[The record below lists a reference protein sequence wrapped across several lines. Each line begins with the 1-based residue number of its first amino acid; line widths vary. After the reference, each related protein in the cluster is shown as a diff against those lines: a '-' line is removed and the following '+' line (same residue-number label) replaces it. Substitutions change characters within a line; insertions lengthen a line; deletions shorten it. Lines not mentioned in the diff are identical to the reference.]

1 MQRLH
6 LIHAAFLLVLA
17 VSFAA
22 CSRGSA
28 ADTQA
33 PSALPPPTVIVEKV
47 ETRALVE
54 HAELTGR
61 LGAIESVEVR
71 PRISGHLLEV
81 RFQSGEIVEKDQL
94 LFSIDPR
101 WQAAALDSRSA
112 ELAAAES
119 RASTAERENERAK
132 LLLDTRAISAEE
144 AEGRAAKML
153 ETKSVLAAARA
164 AKVSAELDL
173 EFTQVRSPI
182 RGRVS
187 RALVTAGNFVSGVA
201 GSNTLL
207 TTVVSLD
214 PLYAYADLDEATFLR
229 FEKIVRAE
237 RTDPAAEAI
246 KIEFGL
252 SDESGYPRTGILES
266 LDNVLDPRTGTIV
279 LRARVPNTDGR
290 LVAGLFVRVR
300 VPVSAAAPALLVDD
314 RAVGTQQNQKYV
326 LAIGPGNIA
335 EYRPVTLGPVIEG
348 KRVIRSGLAAE
359 DTVIV
364 TGLQRTRPGAPV
376 TPEFATS
383 VASAPVGQ

>member
-1 MQRLH
+1 MRSN
-6 LIHAAFLLVLA
+6 LILAALMLALVG
-17 VSFAA
+17 SFAA

-28 ADTQA
+28 ANTQA
-33 PSALPPPTVIVEKV
+33 AGAPPPPVVVVEKV
-47 ETRALVE
+47 ETRELVE

-71 PRISGHLLEV
+71 PRVSGHLLEV

-119 RASTAERENERAK
+119 RAQTAERENDRAK
-132 LLLDTRAISAEE
+132 KLLDTRAISAEE
-144 AEGRAAKML
+144 AEGRAAKLL
-153 ETKSVLAAARA
+153 ETNAVLAAARA
-164 AKVSAELDL
+164 AKVSAALDL
-173 EFTQVRSPI
+173 EFTEVRSPI

-201 GSNTLL
+201 GTNTLL

-237 RTDPAAEAI
+237 HTDPAAGAI

-252 SDESGYPRTGILES
+252 SDETGYPRTGVLES

-279 LRARVPNTDGR
+279 LRARVPNADGR

-300 VPVSAAAPALLVDD
+300 VPVSAAAPAFLVDD

-326 LAIGPGNIA
+326 LAIGKGDVA

-364 TGLQRTRPGAPV
+364 TGLQRARPGAKVAPK
-376 TPEFATS
+376 FAES
-383 VASAPVGQ
+383 ASSAPATQ